1 MIAVDQSKARRG
13 RRGIGSDDNAKVA
26 GWRYG
31 TASCAVAARH
41 SSRRQ
46 AAHHR
51 VALEAELAAI
61 ISPDRG
67 EPPTANRH
75 HRDDCQQGIEA

>member
-1 MIAVDQSKARRG
+1 MIAVDQSNARRG

-31 TASCAVAARH
+31 MASCAVAARH

-46 AAHHR
+46 AR
-51 VALEAELAAI
+51 ITML
-61 ISPDRG
+61 
-67 EPPTANRH
+67 
-75 HRDDCQQGIEA
+75 Q